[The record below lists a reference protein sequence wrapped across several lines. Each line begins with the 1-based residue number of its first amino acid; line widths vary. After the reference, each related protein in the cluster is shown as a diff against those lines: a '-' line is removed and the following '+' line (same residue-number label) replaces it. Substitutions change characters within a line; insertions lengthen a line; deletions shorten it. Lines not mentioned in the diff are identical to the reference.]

1 MSYNL
6 DDVKRAADSSGADLI
21 AFSDLR
27 SRAADAR
34 RQIDTVRAPL
44 ADAMRRVDGQERKLT
59 KRRLLRTLGIATKQ
73 RDVEKEFLK
82 EYADAGASLL
92 VKEQEEKI
100 KKLEEQIANTS
111 REIETGDKELDGFI
125 KSTEELGKQR
135 EIERNAYSEAKK
147 KYEELKS
154 NPDRAL
160 GSTPT
165 DDQKKQL
172 GESIDKIIG
181 KCLSI

>member
-59 KRRLLRTLGIATKQ
+59 KRRLLRRLRG
-73 RDVEKEFLK
+73 VE
-82 EYADAGASLL
+82 A
-92 VKEQEEKI
+92 
-100 KKLEEQIANTS
+100 
-111 REIETGDKELDGFI
+111 
-125 KSTEELGKQR
+125 
-135 EIERNAYSEAKK
+135 
-147 KYEELKS
+147 
-154 NPDRAL
+154 
-160 GSTPT
+160 
-165 DDQKKQL
+165 
-172 GESIDKIIG
+172 ID
-181 KCLSI
+181 SQVD